1 MSASFSPGTRIG
13 RFRLEVEVGRGSMG
27 VVYRALDPSLNRPV
41 ALKLLASHLGGDQN
55 ALARFHREA
64 ALAAGLKH
72 PHIAIV
78 YEFGEH
84 EGRPYIA
91 MEWIEGRTLK
101 ESLAI
106 EGPLP
111 LERSLELFDQLAGA
125 LDYAH
130 QHGVVHRDLKPAN
143 IIVSPDDKATIVD
156 FGLAWLDTASS
167 ITTSGVTLGTPL
179 YMSPEQIQGAP
190 TDGRSDL
197 YSLAV
202 VLYEMLAGQPPFEN
216 LSTSALFYQQLYALP
231 PPITEHNPSLPP
243 RIENGLTKAL
253 SKDPADRFPTAA
265 MLGTALRKPPTPT
278 LSRRVSSHR
287 WLSFIKD
294 GLKLREGWLHRASR
308 RRWSFALV
316 VLLGL
321 GLLATLTLR
330 SFSHPEMPLTTNSVQ
345 VSSAPTGRPG
355 SSPLTPPTP
364 TPASTADTH
373 TSTLQPSADSLW
385 PIITG
390 NAAQCSSI
398 EEEWNALKPDP
409 RWTYDPQTEGGTGL
423 VGGGGLVVLGVG
435 DGTVRA
441 LDWATGD
448 VVWETRFGA
457 HVIAPPAI
465 YAVEKNMVVLVPTED
480 GELYG
485 LNLADARLIWRIG
498 AGDLAGPVSGGLGV
512 GYDGAAYAVT
522 YSGGLHAF
530 DPFTGDAFLS
540 LELGKDESFPRPPTA
555 TNVAIFLSGEH
566 NTIYAIDPVVQDLA
580 WVAETL
586 GQPTTPPVVGEAWGF
601 VLVGTDAGR
610 VHAFSMITGKEVWQG
625 EADSAIVGLACD
637 GGRVYA
643 TSADGSLHAWYGW
656 NGEEAWR
663 LSLDSAIGVGPITNG
678 KYVVVGTAAGK
689 VRYIETENGKENT
702 DAMLALNEPIVYPLA
717 PVGGWLF
724 VRTEK
729 AVYGFGP

>member
-1 MSASFSPGTRIG
+1 MSDPLSPGTRIG
-13 RFRLEVEVGRGSMG
+13 RFRLEVEVGRGGMG

-41 ALKLLASHLGGDQN
+41 ALKLLAPHLGGDQD

-101 ESLAI
+101 ELLAAQ
-106 EGPLP
+106 GPLP

-130 QHGVVHRDLKPAN
+130 QRGVVHRDLKPAN

-156 FGLAWLDTASS
+156 FGLAWLDTAPS
-167 ITTSGVTLGTPL
+167 ITMSGVTLGTPL
-179 YMSPEQIQGAP
+179 YMSPEQIQGQP

-202 VLYEMLAGQPPFEN
+202 ILYEMLAGQAPFEN
-216 LSTSALFYQQLYALP
+216 LSTSALFYQQLYAPP

-243 RIENGLTKAL
+243 RIENALTKAL
-253 SKDPADRFPTAA
+253 SKDPADRFSTAA
-265 MLGTALRKPPTPT
+265 LFESALREPPAPT
-278 LSRRVSSHR
+278 LSQRVSFPR

-294 GLKLREGWLHRASR
+294 GRKLREGWLLHASR
-308 RRWSFALV
+308 RRWAFALV

-330 SFSHPEMPLTTNSVQ
+330 SFSHHETPLPTNSVQ
-345 VSSAPTGRPG
+345 LSSAPTGIPG
-355 SSPLTPPTP
+355 STRLTLPTP
-364 TPASTADTH
+364 TSASTADTLASVVH
-373 TSTLQPSADSLW
+373 PSADSLW
-385 PIITG
+385 PVITG
-390 NAAQCSSI
+390 NPAQCSSI

-409 RWTYDPQTEGGTGL
+409 RWTYNPQTEGGTGL

-435 DGTVRA
+435 DGIVRA

-465 YAVEKNMVVLVPTED
+465 YAAEENMVVLVPTED

-498 AGDLAGPVSGGLGV
+498 AGDLAGPVSGGLGI
-512 GYDGAAYAVT
+512 GYDGAAYAT
-522 YSGGLHAF
+522 TGGWLHAF
-530 DPFTGDAFLS
+530 DPFAGDAFLS
-540 LELGKDESFPRPPTA
+540 LELGKNESFPRPPTA

-566 NTIYAIDPVVQDLA
+566 NAIYAIDPVVQDIA

-586 GQPTTPPVVGEAWGF
+586 GRPTTPPVVGEAWGF
-601 VLVGTDAGR
+601 VLVGTDAGW

-643 TSADGSLHAWYGW
+643 TSANGSLHAWSGR

-663 LSLDSAIGVGPITNG
+663 LSMDSAIGVGPITNG
-678 KYVVVGTAAGK
+678 RYVIVGTEAGN
-689 VRYIETENGKENT
+689 VRYFETESGQEHT
-702 DAMLALNEPIVYPLA
+702 DFMLALGEPIVYPLA
-717 PVGGWLF
+717 PAGGWLF
-724 VRTEK
+724 VRT
-729 AVYGFGP
+729 